1 MKRSALTHPS
11 MAIFITRDSRVFF
24 SPALHSLT
32 NPHLDPEATRSLYG
46 TAATALI
53 QFLAP

>member
-1 MKRSALTHPS
+1 